1 MRFVFV
7 SFLENARQTRW
18 RTGFIAA
25 VHSTYRHASKN
36 PHRAAYFD
44 RGGPQT
50 RHVWFFWLLVF
61 DVLLPDLVG
70 NVATGCHQYPRDSGS
85 VGLRSHVRNTFK
97 GKSAANAG
105 SVLRSRTHTVNR

>member
-36 PHRAAYFD
+36 PHRAGYFD

-50 RHVWFFWLLVF
+50 RHTHQPPSIIALASSSKT
-61 DVLLPDLVG
+61 VLGEVVEALAP
-70 NVATGCHQYPRDSGS
+70 
-85 VGLRSHVRNTFK
+85 
-97 GKSAANAG
+97 
-105 SVLRSRTHTVNR
+105 